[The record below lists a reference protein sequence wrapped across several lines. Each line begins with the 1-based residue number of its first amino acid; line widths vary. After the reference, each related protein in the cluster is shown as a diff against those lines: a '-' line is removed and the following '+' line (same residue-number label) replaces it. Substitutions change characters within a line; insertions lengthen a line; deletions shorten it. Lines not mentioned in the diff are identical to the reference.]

1 MYYSAKV
8 ESAHKEFQ
16 KAIGAGV
23 IRYIPER
30 GVLVVISRC
39 ESSRK
44 RAGMLQEMHF
54 RSLQQKVL
62 LLKRTEE
69 AQRQLE
75 STKLASV
82 GGYVSLLFVIFN
94 FLCFFSCYCKQ
105 RLADQ
110 LNNVCC
116 SYCWKNECAPI

>member
-1 MYYSAKV
+1 M

-16 KAIGAGV
+16 KSIDAGL

-30 GVLVVISRC
+30 GVLLVISRC
-39 ESSRK
+39 EGSRK
-44 RAGMLQEMHF
+44 KAEILQDMHF

-82 GGYVSLLFVIFN
+82 GGYVSPFIIFTYFLVLF
-94 FLCFFSCYCKQ
+94 FL
-105 RLADQ
+105 
-110 LNNVCC
+110 
-116 SYCWKNECAPI
+116 P